1 MVLTSDVVVTMGLTE
16 EEKVQMPT
24 HGLQQIDWDDLTS
37 LEGRTD
43 LDAAYE
49 RIAAK
54 VGELVDALLERDVA
68 AREVDPEVQ
77 REVQQVIDDLHA
89 GVGWRAP
96 SSP

>member
-54 VGELVDALLERDVA
+54 VGELVDALLGRDVA

-89 GVGWRAP
+89 GDG
-96 SSP
+96 

>member
-68 AREVDPEVQ
+68 AREVDPEVE
-77 REVQQVIDDLHA
+77 REVEQVIDDLHA
-89 GVGWRAP
+89 GDG
-96 SSP
+96 